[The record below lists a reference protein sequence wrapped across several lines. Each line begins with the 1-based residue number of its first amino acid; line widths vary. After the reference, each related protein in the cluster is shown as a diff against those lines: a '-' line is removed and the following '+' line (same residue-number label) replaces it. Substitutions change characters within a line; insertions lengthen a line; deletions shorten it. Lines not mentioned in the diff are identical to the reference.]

1 MEPIY
6 LDMAATTPVSERV
19 SSVVTRYMV
28 EEFGN
33 AGSRTHEWGTVAKK
47 AVGQARKT
55 IAEQA
60 GCASE
65 EVIFTSGA
73 TEADNI
79 ALLGLA
85 PYGDAHGRM
94 HIISCATEHKAV
106 LEPLEHL
113 AAKGFEVELLQPDD
127 GGRLSA
133 QAVMER
139 VREDTLLVS
148 LMHVNN
154 ETGVRHPVADI
165 AHALRST
172 ATYFHV
178 DAAQSFAKWA
188 QEDLQAPIDLVS
200 ISGHKLGA
208 PKGIGALVT
217 RRRGYRRP
225 PLEPLMFGGGQERS
239 LRPGTLSVALIVGLA
254 EAVRERRE
262 THQEWLADTL
272 DFRRRMMA
280 LVDALGGAFNGDQHD
295 AAPHILNFSIPGVD
309 SEALIVALRDVA
321 AVAAGS
327 ACTSSRYTPSH
338 VLTAMGLDEDR
349 VAGAIRLSWWGNP
362 LEDLSPIEG
371 TMRSLLPS

>member
-6 LDMAATTPVSERV
+6 MDMAATTPVSERV

-55 IAEQA
+55 IAQEA
-60 GCASE
+60 GRAPE

-85 PYGDAHGRM
+85 PYGETHGRK

-113 AAKGFEVELLQPDD
+113 AAKGFEVELLQPDE
-127 GGRLSA
+127 GGRLSVE
-133 QAVMER
+133 AVMER
-139 VREDTLLVS
+139 VREDTLVVS

-154 ETGVRHPVADI
+154 ETGVRHPVVEI
-165 AHALRST
+165 AEHLRST
-172 ATYFHV
+172 GTYFHV

-239 LRPGTLSVALIVGLA
+239 LRPGTLSVALIAGLA
-254 EAVRERRE
+254 EAVRERRD
-262 THQEWLADTL
+262 THQEWLADTV
-272 DFRRRMMA
+272 DFRHKMVA
-280 LVDALGGAFNGDQHD
+280 LVDSLGGVFNGDQHD
-295 AAPHILNFSIPGVD
+295 TAPHILNFSIPGVD

>member
-6 LDMAATTPVSERV
+6 MDMAATTPVSERV
-19 SSVVTRYMV
+19 ASVVTRYLV

-55 IAEQA
+55 IAEEA
-60 GCASE
+60 GCAPE

-85 PYGDAHGRM
+85 SHGETHGRK
-94 HIISCATEHKAV
+94 HIISCTTEHKAV

-113 AAKGFEVELLQPDD
+113 ASKGFEVELLQPDG
-127 GGRLSA
+127 GGRLSVG
-133 QAVMER
+133 AVMDR
-139 VREDTLLVS
+139 VRDDTLVVS

-154 ETGVRHPVADI
+154 ETGVRHPVAQI
-165 AHALRST
+165 AEHLRST
-172 ATYFHV
+172 DTYFHV

-188 QEDLQAPIDLVS
+188 QEDLWSPIDLVS

-208 PKGIGALVT
+208 PKGIGALIT

-225 PLEPLMFGGGQERS
+225 PLEPLIFGGGQERR

-254 EAVRERRE
+254 EAVRERRG
-262 THQEWLADTL
+262 THQEWLRDTL
-272 DFRRRMMA
+272 DFRRRIMA
-280 LVDALGGAFNGDQHD
+280 LVTSLGGDFNGDQHD
-295 AAPHILNFSIPGVD
+295 VAPHILNFSIPGVD
-309 SEALIVALRDVA
+309 SEALIVALREVV

-327 ACTSSRYTPSH
+327 ACTSSHFTPSH

-362 LEDLSPIEG
+362 LRDLSPLMEI
-371 TMRSLLPS
+371 MRSLLPA

>member
-6 LDMAATTPVSERV
+6 MDMAATTPVSERV

-55 IAEQA
+55 IAQEA
-60 GCASE
+60 GCAPE

-85 PYGDAHGRM
+85 PYGEAHGRR

-113 AAKGFEVELLQPDD
+113 AAKGFEVELLQPDE
-127 GGRLSA
+127 GGRLSVE
-133 QAVMER
+133 AVMER
-139 VREDTLLVS
+139 VREDTLVVS

-154 ETGVRHPVADI
+154 ETGVRHPVAQI
-165 AHALRST
+165 AEYLRST
-172 ATYFHV
+172 GTYFHV
-178 DAAQSFAKWA
+178 DAAQSFAKWS

-254 EAVRERRE
+254 EAVRERRD
-262 THQEWLADTL
+262 THQEWLEDTV
-272 DFRRRMMA
+272 DFRRRLMA
-280 LVDALGGAFNGDQHD
+280 LIASLGGVFNGDQHD
-295 AAPHILNFSIPGVD
+295 VAPHILNVSIPGVD
-309 SEALIVALRDVA
+309 SEALIVALRDAA

-362 LEDLSPIEG
+362 LDDLSPIEG